1 MWRQI
6 LLRIKA
12 IVGETCLFE
21 LNLNQIRIS
30 VCWTALNSLS
40 HTHQMYCIQCTQV
53 DCIYFIFLCFV
64 WIELVLQFKYF
75 YLFPEHSTGKTI
87 VWCSSKFVPNKRK
100 REIVET
106 LKSSAYFS
114 NPFWSRTCKHILKLT
129 ERQLFPLKVQ
139 CERPAE
145 ELFSSEKLWVQPK
158 MHARL
163 NVKVK
168 ITDSTKFLTYSN
180 SSFSTIRKK
189 RK

>member
-1 MWRQI
+1 
-6 LLRIKA
+6 
-12 IVGETCLFE
+12 
-21 LNLNQIRIS
+21 
-30 VCWTALNSLS
+30 
-40 HTHQMYCIQCTQV
+40 MYCIQCTQV

-114 NPFWSRTCKHILKLT
+114 TTTITHKNPKPILITYMQTHFKLI

-145 ELFSSEKLWVQPK
+145 EYFRVRNCEFSPKCTPASTLKWKLPTQRNFSHTLTAYSQLSEKK
-158 MHARL
+158 E
-163 NVKVK
+163 N
-168 ITDSTKFLTYSN
+168 SN
-180 SSFSTIRKK
+180 QLERFRSSADASAATFWLRNNCFHYYCYQI
-189 RK
+189 